1 MLLVDRDIISRGET
15 LIEGF
20 QEKSVTNIG
29 YDLTTGKLWRS
40 EKEQE
45 EITLQPGESVFAQA
59 EENIRL
65 PNDMIGKVVLRNS
78 RIRQGLSMDAPVY
91 QPGHYTSVFCRLTN
105 ISAEEIDLKAGQKYA
120 TIMFEQLEHAPNRP
134 YHGAFSD
141 ETKFTGLSSYEGQYR
156 KQVRAIE
163 KKAEDI
169 RSMEK
174 TIYANVLV
182 ILTVFVALFS
192 FITTNLSLLSANA
205 SVERFFIYNFVLL
218 GCINFLVG
226 LLNGLIKDN
235 HKGKRWIP
243 TVVFFSAALAV
254 WILF

>member
-1 MLLVDRDIISRGET
+1 MLLVDRDIISQGET

-20 QEKSVTNIG
+20 QENSVINIG
-29 YDLTTGKLWRS
+29 YDLTA
-40 EKEQE
+40 EKFWVSDKEHT
-45 EITLQPGESVFAQA
+45 EITLQPGESVFVQA
-59 EENIRL
+59 KENIRL
-65 PNDMIGKVVLRNS
+65 PNNMIGKVVLRNS
-78 RIRQGLSMDAPVY
+78 RIRQGLSLDAPVY

-105 ISAEEIDLKAGQKYA
+105 VSAEEIELKAGQKYA
-120 TIMFEQLEHAPNRP
+120 TILFEELNCTPNKP

-156 KQVRAIE
+156 KQMKAIE

-205 SVERFFIYNFVLL
+205 SIERFFIYNFVLL

-226 LLNGLIKDN
+226 LLNGFVKDN
-235 HKGKRWIP
+235 HDWKRWIP
-243 TVVFFSAALAV
+243 TFLFLAV
-254 WILF
+254 AFAVWVL